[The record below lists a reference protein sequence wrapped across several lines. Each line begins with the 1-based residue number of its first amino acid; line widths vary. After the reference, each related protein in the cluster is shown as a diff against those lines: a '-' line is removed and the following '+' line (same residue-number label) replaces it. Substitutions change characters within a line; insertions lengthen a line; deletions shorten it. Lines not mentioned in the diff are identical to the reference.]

1 MITALYP
8 NFIPLEI
15 GHIEAFGQA
24 FKNNPPKIS
33 EFTFT
38 NLYSWR
44 DAYKIK
50 VSAFD
55 DFIILRSESEP
66 KLRLFDPIGMGDK
79 KKAIKAILNDFKAS
93 FIRIPEETA
102 GLFRDDTGFEVED
115 DMNNSDYLYRAED
128 LIVLKGEKYD
138 GKRNLI
144 KNFRLNNVY
153 EYVSMN
159 AGNAD
164 ECLKFEDKWCTLK
177 NCDRIEGLSNERRA
191 IGEMM
196 ENYSDFE
203 LIGGMIKIQG
213 NISAVALAQ
222 RLNPDTLVMHVLK
235 ADPNVGGLYQ
245 VMLQEFLTHEAGS
258 FNYVN
263 LEQDLGIEGLRKSKQ
278 SYHPVEMVKKYTLSA
293 LG

>member
-144 KNFRLNNVY
+144 KNFRLNNAY

-278 SYHPVEMVKKYTLSA
+278 SYHPVGMIKKYSLSA

>member
-1 MITALYP
+1 MIIASYP

-15 GHIEAFGQA
+15 SHIEVFGQA
-24 FKNNPPKIS
+24 FKDNPPKIS

-44 DAYKIK
+44 GAYKTK
-50 VSAFD
+50 VSVLD
-55 DFIILRSESEP
+55 DLIILRSESEP
-66 KLRLFDPIGMGDK
+66 QFRLFDPIGMGDK

-144 KNFRLNNVY
+144 KNFRLNNAY

-235 ADPNVGGLYQ
+235 ADHNVGGLYQ

-278 SYHPVEMVKKYTLSA
+278 SYHPVEMVKKYTLNA